1 MPCVY
6 TGVIPTIQVFFIIR
20 CFEHLIILNSSSSQ
34 DTKSLQTIRVSMN
47 KIEGDLIATDVKIAF
62 VVSRFNE
69 FVCERLLEGAL
80 DSLARHGGN
89 KGEVTVLRVPGAF
102 ELPLAAKK
110 LAASGKFDAIVCLG
124 AVIRGE
130 TSHYDYICAN
140 ASSGIASTS
149 LETGVPVSFGLLTT
163 ETLEQA
169 IERSGS
175 KAGNQG
181 RYATECA
188 IEMARLI
195 KQI

>member
-1 MPCVY
+1 M
-6 TGVIPTIQVFFIIR
+6 
-20 CFEHLIILNSSSSQ
+20 IL
-34 DTKSLQTIRVSMN
+34 
-47 KIEGDLIATDVKIAF
+47 IEGDLIATDLKIAF

-69 FVCERLLEGAL
+69 FVSERLLEGAL

-89 KGEVTVLRVPGAF
+89 KEEFTVLRVPGAF

-110 LAASGKFDAIVCLG
+110 LAESGKFDAIVCLG
-124 AVIRGE
+124 TVIRGE
-130 TSHYDYICAN
+130 TSHYDYVCAN
-140 ASSGIASTS
+140 ASSGIASAS

-163 ETLEQA
+163 DTLEQA

>member
-1 MPCVY
+1 
-6 TGVIPTIQVFFIIR
+6 
-20 CFEHLIILNSSSSQ
+20 
-34 DTKSLQTIRVSMN
+34 MN
-47 KIEGDLIATDVKIAF
+47 QIEGDLIATDLKIAF
-62 VVSRFNE
+62 VVARFNE

-80 DSLARHGGN
+80 DSLSRHGGN
-89 KGEVTVLRVPGAF
+89 KDKVTVLRVPGAF
-102 ELPLAAKK
+102 ELPLTARK
-110 LAASGKFDAIVCLG
+110 LAESGKFDAIVCLG
-124 AVIRGE
+124 AVIRGD

>member
-1 MPCVY
+1 
-6 TGVIPTIQVFFIIR
+6 
-20 CFEHLIILNSSSSQ
+20 
-34 DTKSLQTIRVSMN
+34 MN
-47 KIEGDLIATDVKIAF
+47 QIEGNLIATDLKVAF

-69 FVCERLLEGAL
+69 FVSERLLEGAL

-89 KGEVTVLRVPGAF
+89 KDEVTLLRVPGAF

-110 LAASGKFDAIVCLG
+110 LAESGKFDAIVCLG

-130 TSHYDYICAN
+130 TSHYDYVCSN
-140 ASSGIASTS
+140 ASSGIASVS

-169 IERSGS
+169 IERSGT
-175 KAGNQG
+175 KTGNHG

-188 IEMARLI
+188 IEMAHLI

>member
-1 MPCVY
+1 M
-6 TGVIPTIQVFFIIR
+6 IQ
-20 CFEHLIILNSSSSQ
+20 
-34 DTKSLQTIRVSMN
+34 
-47 KIEGDLIATDVKIAF
+47 IEGDLIATDLKISF

-69 FVCERLLEGAL
+69 FICERLLEGAL
-80 DSLARHGGN
+80 DSFVRHGGN
-89 KGEVTVLRVPGAF
+89 KDEVTVLRVPGAF

-110 LAASGKFDAIVCLG
+110 MAESGKFDAVVCLG

-130 TSHYDYICAN
+130 TSHYDYVCAN
-140 ASSGIASTS
+140 ASSGIASVS

-188 IEMARLI
+188 IEMVHLI

>member
-1 MPCVY
+1 
-6 TGVIPTIQVFFIIR
+6 
-20 CFEHLIILNSSSSQ
+20 
-34 DTKSLQTIRVSMN
+34 MN
-47 KIEGDLIATDVKIAF
+47 QIEGNLIATDLKIAF

-69 FVCERLLEGAL
+69 FVSERLLEGAL
-80 DSLARHGGN
+80 DSLAKHGGI
-89 KGEVTVLRVPGAF
+89 KDKITVLRVPGAF

-110 LAASGKFDAIVCLG
+110 LAEGGKFDAIVCLG

-130 TSHYDYICAN
+130 TSHYDYVCAN
-140 ASSGIASTS
+140 ASSGIASAS
-149 LETGVPVSFGLLTT
+149 LETEVPVSFGLLTT

-195 KQI
+195 RQI

>member
-1 MPCVY
+1 
-6 TGVIPTIQVFFIIR
+6 
-20 CFEHLIILNSSSSQ
+20 
-34 DTKSLQTIRVSMN
+34 MN
-47 KIEGDLIATDVKIAF
+47 QIEGDLIATDLKIAF
-62 VVSRFNE
+62 VVARFNE

-89 KGEVTVLRVPGAF
+89 KDEVTVLRVPGAF
-102 ELPLAAKK
+102 ELPLTAKK
-110 LAASGKFDAIVCLG
+110 LAESGKFDAIVCLG

-130 TSHYDYICAN
+130 TTQYDYVCAN
-140 ASSGIASTS
+140 ASSGIASAS

-181 RYATECA
+181 RNATECA

>member
-1 MPCVY
+1 
-6 TGVIPTIQVFFIIR
+6 
-20 CFEHLIILNSSSSQ
+20 
-34 DTKSLQTIRVSMN
+34 MN
-47 KIEGDLIATDVKIAF
+47 QIEGDLIATDLKIAF
-62 VVSRFNE
+62 VVARFNE

-89 KGEVTVLRVPGAF
+89 KDDVTVLRVPGAF

-110 LAASGKFDAIVCLG
+110 MAESGKFDAIVCLG

-130 TSHYDYICAN
+130 TSHYDYVCAN
-140 ASSGIASTS
+140 ASSGIASAS
-149 LETGVPVSFGLLTT
+149 METGVPVSFGLLTT

>member
-1 MPCVY
+1 M
-6 TGVIPTIQVFFIIR
+6 
-20 CFEHLIILNSSSSQ
+20 
-34 DTKSLQTIRVSMN
+34 
-47 KIEGDLIATDVKIAF
+47 
-62 VVSRFNE
+62 
-69 FVCERLLEGAL
+69 
-80 DSLARHGGN
+80 DSLVRHGGN
-89 KGEVTVLRVPGAF
+89 KDEVTVLRVPGAF

-110 LAASGKFDAIVCLG
+110 LAESGKFDAIVCLG

-130 TSHYDYICAN
+130 TSHYDYVCAN
-140 ASSGIASTS
+140 ASSGIASAS

-169 IERSGS
+169 IERSGA

>member
-1 MPCVY
+1 
-6 TGVIPTIQVFFIIR
+6 
-20 CFEHLIILNSSSSQ
+20 
-34 DTKSLQTIRVSMN
+34 MN
-47 KIEGDLIATDVKIAF
+47 QIEGDLIATDLKIAF
-62 VVSRFNE
+62 VVARFNE
-69 FVCERLLEGAL
+69 FVCERLLESGL

-89 KGEVTVLRVPGAF
+89 KDEATVLRVPGAF

-110 LAASGKFDAIVCLG
+110 LAESGKFDAIVCLG

-130 TSHYDYICAN
+130 TSHYDYVCAN
-140 ASSGIASTS
+140 ASSGIASVS

>member
-1 MPCVY
+1 
-6 TGVIPTIQVFFIIR
+6 
-20 CFEHLIILNSSSSQ
+20 
-34 DTKSLQTIRVSMN
+34 MN
-47 KIEGDLIATDVKIAF
+47 KIVGDLIATDLKIAF
-62 VVSRFNE
+62 VVARFNE

-80 DSLARHGGN
+80 DSLARHGGS
-89 KGEVTVLRVPGAF
+89 KDEVTVLRVPGAF
-102 ELPLAAKK
+102 EIPLAAKK
-110 LAASGKFDAIVCLG
+110 LAESEKFDAIVCLG

-130 TSHYDYICAN
+130 TSHYDYVCAN
-140 ASSGIASTS
+140 TSSGIASVS

>member
-1 MPCVY
+1 
-6 TGVIPTIQVFFIIR
+6 
-20 CFEHLIILNSSSSQ
+20 
-34 DTKSLQTIRVSMN
+34 MN
-47 KIEGDLIATDVKIAF
+47 QIEGDLIATDLKIAF

-69 FVCERLLEGAL
+69 FVSERLLEGAL
-80 DSLARHGGN
+80 DSLARHGCN
-89 KGEVTVLRVPGAF
+89 KDEVTVLRVPGAF

-110 LAASGKFDAIVCLG
+110 LAESEKFDAIVCLG
-124 AVIRGE
+124 TVIRGE
-130 TSHYDYICAN
+130 TSHFDYVCAN
-140 ASSGIASTS
+140 ASSGIASAS

-188 IEMARLI
+188 IEMVRLM

>member
-1 MPCVY
+1 
-6 TGVIPTIQVFFIIR
+6 
-20 CFEHLIILNSSSSQ
+20 
-34 DTKSLQTIRVSMN
+34 MN
-47 KIEGDLIATDVKIAF
+47 QIEGNLIATDLKIAF
-62 VVSRFNE
+62 VVARFNE

-89 KGEVTVLRVPGAF
+89 KDEITVLRVPGAF
-102 ELPLAAKK
+102 ELPLSAKK
-110 LAASGKFDAIVCLG
+110 LAESGKFDAIVCLG

-130 TSHYDYICAN
+130 TSHYDYVCAN
-140 ASSGIASTS
+140 ASSGIASAS

>member
-1 MPCVY
+1 
-6 TGVIPTIQVFFIIR
+6 
-20 CFEHLIILNSSSSQ
+20 
-34 DTKSLQTIRVSMN
+34 MN
-47 KIEGDLIATDVKIAF
+47 QIEGNLIATNLNIAF

-80 DSLARHGGN
+80 DSLSRHGGS
-89 KGEVTVLRVPGAF
+89 KDEVTILKVPGAF

-110 LAASGKFDAIVCLG
+110 LAESRKFDAIVCLG

-130 TSHYDYICAN
+130 TSHYDYVCAN
-140 ASSGIASTS
+140 ASNGIASVS
-149 LETGVPVSFGLLTT
+149 LETGIPVSFGLLTT
-163 ETLEQA
+163 DSLEQA

-188 IEMARLI
+188 IEMTSLL

>member
-1 MPCVY
+1 
-6 TGVIPTIQVFFIIR
+6 
-20 CFEHLIILNSSSSQ
+20 
-34 DTKSLQTIRVSMN
+34 MN
-47 KIEGDLIATDVKIAF
+47 QIEGDLIAIDLKIAF
-62 VVSRFNE
+62 VVARFNE

-89 KGEVTVLRVPGAF
+89 KDEVTVLRVPGAF
-102 ELPLAAKK
+102 ELPLVAKK
-110 LAASGKFDAIVCLG
+110 MAESGKFDAIVCLG

-130 TSHYDYICAN
+130 TSHYDYVCAN
-140 ASSGIASTS
+140 ASSGIASVS
-149 LETGVPVSFGLLTT
+149 LETGIPVSFGLLTT

-188 IEMARLI
+188 IEMTRLM